1 MAGMCGAQRL
11 CERGEIR
18 THPTGLTRH
27 DELEICKKHHTAGFP
42 SGAVVE
48 ELRGEL
54 HQGPCCAV
62 LVSPVKQPLKGF
74 RK

>member
-1 MAGMCGAQRL
+1 MFGAQRL
-11 CERGEIR
+11 WERAEIR
-18 THPTGLTRH
+18 PHPTGLTRPG
-27 DELEICKKHHTAGFP
+27 ELEICKKHHMAGVP

-48 ELRGEL
+48 ELTGEL